1 MNSQEKVLIVRL
13 DGIGDYVLFRN
24 VLRFIRN
31 SARYRNA
38 NISILGNPLWRNL
51 AESFD
56 ADCAD
61 NWIWLENRGK
71 FFKKSIENLVPGL
84 IWRRRVEAA
93 QSSLRRRL
101 REMRFDAVISP
112 QPIRDPL
119 LDRLVSGIA
128 PKTIG
133 VKSGTSLETDS
144 LYTELIDAGVIP
156 FVFERNRVFAS
167 RLTSEPCDVK
177 LEMRHSKQGLSEK
190 RVFLCL
196 GASHWTKILPT
207 RHYLDVCNLILDQT
221 QHSIFITGTKSD
233 ARVANYIVD
242 KCIDASRVTSLVG
255 KLSLAEFAQ
264 KISSAICAICNDT
277 GSMHI
282 AAAIGVPVVCIANG
296 IIGKDAFWPYPD
308 NRIDLVLP
316 PHTPKRLSALLPIAQ
331 LQTYTAFAAIKA
343 MDIFNAFLDCEQK
356 AQAQELLDTIHRN
369 SRHFGTINWT
379 RDELHERS

>member
-93 QSSLRRRL
+93 QSSLRRWL

-156 FVFERNRVFAS
+156 FVFDRNRTFAS
-167 RLTSEPCDVK
+167 HLTKEPCNVK
-177 LEMRHSKQGLSEK
+177 LEIGHYSPNTNSRE
-190 RVFLCL
+190 VFLCL
-196 GASHWTKILPT
+196 GASHWTRILPT
-207 RHYLDVCNLILDQT
+207 KRYLDVCNLILDQT
-221 QHSIFITGTKSD
+221 KHSISITGTKRDVEIAKHICS
-233 ARVANYIVD
+233 
-242 KCIDASRVTSLVG
+242 KCHSPNRVTCLAG
-255 KLSLAEFAQ
+255 KISLAEFTQ
-264 KISSAICAICNDT
+264 KVSGAVCAICNDT

-282 AAAIGVPVVCIANG
+282 AAATGVPVVCIANG
-296 IIGKDAFWPYPD
+296 CSGKDAFWPYPD

-356 AQAQELLDTIHRN
+356 AQAQELMDTIQRN
-369 SRHFGTINWT
+369 SRHFGSIIWT